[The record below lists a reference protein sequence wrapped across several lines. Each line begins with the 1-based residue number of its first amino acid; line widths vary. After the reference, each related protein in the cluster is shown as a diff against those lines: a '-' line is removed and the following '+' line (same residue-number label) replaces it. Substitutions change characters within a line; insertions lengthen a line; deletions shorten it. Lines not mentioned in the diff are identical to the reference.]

1 MRRLNRAGCNNF
13 SKLKNLQTTLGN
25 IFIWRN
31 DARTTIQIFRSN
43 CSRHFYCTFITH
55 LCSVISSI
63 HEHAASVWLPLVTHR
78 NHSSPTERI
87 PFNSSSSPSNWG
99 EREMR
104 WAGWLAAAAVKI
116 NLLTFPQVPSLNL
129 VRFFQTNLQPNFLS
143 PGDLMDYVDAS
154 NFDGKILYRFLFLTS
169 GTMLCCWA
177 T

>member
-1 MRRLNRAGCNNF
+1 
-13 SKLKNLQTTLGN
+13 
-25 IFIWRN
+25 
-31 DARTTIQIFRSN
+31 
-43 CSRHFYCTFITH
+43 
-55 LCSVISSI
+55 
-63 HEHAASVWLPLVTHR
+63 
-78 NHSSPTERI
+78 
-87 PFNSSSSPSNWG
+87 
-99 EREMR
+99 MR